1 MYWCFWLRCLSL
13 HDAAARMIAREA
25 GADIFEI
32 VPETAYTKEDL
43 GYYNDGFAR
52 PAISGDL
59 SGVSEYDIIYLGHP
73 IWWGTAPRII
83 QTFLESCDLS
93 GKTVYTFCTSGGSG
107 IEKSVEDLQEMYPDV
122 GILSGMRFDRASEK
136 DVKDWIDGLE

>member
-1 MYWCFWLRCLSL
+1 
-13 HDAAARMIAREA
+13 MIAREA

-52 PAISGDL
+52 PPISGDL

-73 IWWGTAPRII
+73 IW
-83 QTFLESCDLS
+83 
-93 GKTVYTFCTSGGSG
+93 
-107 IEKSVEDLQEMYPDV
+107 
-122 GILSGMRFDRASEK
+122 
-136 DVKDWIDGLE
+136 